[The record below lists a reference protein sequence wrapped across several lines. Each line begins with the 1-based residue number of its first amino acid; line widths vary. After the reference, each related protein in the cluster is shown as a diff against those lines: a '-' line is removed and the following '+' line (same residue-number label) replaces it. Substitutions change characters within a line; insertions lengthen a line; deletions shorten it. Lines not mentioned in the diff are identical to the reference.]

1 MACHAPN
8 PKSESRN
15 PKQNRNSNFPN
26 THSIRTRLEFSS
38 WDLEFASDFE
48 IRISDLAAAAHLFH
62 DTDVLAREVANAL
75 EVAFGDR
82 FRLDEL
88 AADAERTGAGAEE
101 LGRGLQ
107 VDGAARHQADVR
119 QRAAQ
124 GLGKRRPYHFRREH
138 FDDISARFPAA
149 QYFRRREGAGQD
161 ELAIPLAQ
169 PNDIAVDR

>member
-62 DTDVLAREVANAL
+62 DIDVLVGEVADAV
-75 EVAFGDR
+75 EVALGDR
-82 FRLDEL
+82 FRLDKL
-88 AADAERTGAGAEE
+88 TADAQGGGAGAEE
-101 LGRGLQ
+101 FGR
-107 VDGAARHQADVR
+107 
-119 QRAAQ
+119 
-124 GLGKRRPYHFRREH
+124 
-138 FDDISARFPAA
+138 
-149 QYFRRREGAGQD
+149 
-161 ELAIPLAQ
+161 
-169 PNDIAVDR
+169 